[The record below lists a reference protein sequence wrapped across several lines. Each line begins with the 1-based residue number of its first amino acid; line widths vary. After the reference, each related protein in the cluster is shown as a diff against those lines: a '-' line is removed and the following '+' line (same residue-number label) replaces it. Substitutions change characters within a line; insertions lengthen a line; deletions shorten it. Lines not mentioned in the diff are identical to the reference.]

1 MLRSIFVIILLAIG
15 WTAAFSSAVYAAALY
30 LWIAYFR
37 PESWL
42 WNNFFSTWN
51 LSYFAGIFFV
61 VRTLVSG
68 VSLRVTWRVTMLLLF
83 LALAALS
90 TWTGLHPE
98 HSWPLWQAF
107 GKTIVVSCLLTVVIK
122 TEADLRLILFVI
134 ALSLGFEAAKQGW
147 AQLILNPGGRN
158 PNEIPF
164 LGDNNLVAVGM
175 AMLVPLLTALADT
188 SAGWQKRGLQ
198 FLNVGVAYRGLSTY
212 SRGGFL
218 SLAAVAGLAFWRSER
233 KGRALV
239 AGAIVAV
246 LILPA
251 LPPEFW
257 GRMSTITA
265 SGEEREL
272 DESQSGRL
280 YFWQVAFEMANDRPF
295 LGVGH
300 SGYEPTYDQY
310 DTTLGRYGTRRA
322 VHSAWFGVLAELGY
336 FGLTAFVIIA
346 FSSLRACGRVRR
358 MAQRGDVSAAMG
370 RYANGMQSALVA
382 FMVGGS
388 FVSFHYCEMLWHF
401 FALTM
406 ALEQVAATQAAD
418 IRERQMR
425 EKAIP
430 AVIAE
435 PKEEFVWA

>member
-1 MLRSIFVIILLAIG
+1 MLRSIFVLALLAIG
-15 WTAAFSSAVYAAALY
+15 GGLAFRSGLYAAAFY

-37 PESWL
+37 PESWAWSGIFL
-42 WNNFFSTWN
+42 NWN
-51 LSYFAGIFFV
+51 LSYFAGLF
-61 VRTLVSG
+61 LVIRAFPLA
-68 VSLRVTWRVTMLLLF
+68 VSTRLTWRSAVLLLF
-83 LALAALS
+83 LALTLLS
-90 TWTGLHPE
+90 TYFGLDVD
-98 HSWPLWQAF
+98 HSWIYWYAF
-107 GKTIVVSCLLTVVIK
+107 AKTIVVGYLLTIVIR

-188 SAGWQKRGLQ
+188 SAGWQKRALQ
-198 FLNVGVAYRGLSTY
+198 FVNIGVVYRGLSTY

-233 KGRALV
+233 KGRALA

-251 LPPEFW
+251 LPSQFW
-257 GRMSTITA
+257 DRMSTIAA
-265 SGEEREL
+265 SGDAR

-280 YFWQVAFEMANDRPF
+280 YFWRVAFEMANDRPF

-310 DTTLGRYGTRRA
+310 DRTLGRYGTRRA

-336 FGLTAFVIIA
+336 LGLAVFMIIA

-358 MAQRGDVSAAMG
+358 MARRGDVSAALG

-388 FVSFHYCEMLWHF
+388 FVSFHYSEMLWHF

-406 ALEQVAATQAAD
+406 ALERVAATQTAA
-418 IRERQMR
+418 MR
-425 EKAIP
+425 EQQVREKTAP
-430 AVIAE
+430 AAVA
-435 PKEEFVWA
+435 PQEEFVWA